1 MKTVFFKRLGAY
13 LLDFIIVTFIVA
25 IITVN
30 FKTNNVVIEKMNSL
44 ISGVASEEITLEEY
58 SNQIFEINYEYQRA
72 IIPSTIVSVVI
83 NVVYFIIFAFL
94 NKGQTL
100 GKKVFKIKVVNQDGK
115 NPSIW
120 NMLLRS
126 IWLYGII
133 TGIVNIIGVYVLNV
147 KLFNYTSTTV
157 NYIYYGFIIISF
169 FMVIYK
175 KDGRGIHDI
184 IGKTSVKE
192 EVK

>member
-13 LLDFIIVTFIVA
+13 LLDFIIVTFIVS

-30 FKTNNVVIEKMNSL
+30 FKTNNEIINKMSSL
-44 ISGVASEEITLEEY
+44 ISDVASEEITLEEY

-72 IIPSTIVSVVI
+72 IVPSTIVSVVI
-83 NVVYFIIFAFL
+83 NVVYFIVFAFL

-100 GKKVFKIKVVNQDGK
+100 GKKIFKIKVVNQDGK

-133 TGIVNIIGVYVLNV
+133 TGIVNIIGVYILNV
-147 KLFNYTSTTV
+147 KLFNYTSTTA

-184 IGKTSVKE
+184 IGRTSVKE

>member
-13 LLDFIIVTFIVA
+13 LLDFIIVTFIVS

-30 FKTNNVVIEKMNSL
+30 FKTNNEIINKMSSL
-44 ISGVASEEITLEEY
+44 ISDVASEEITLEEY

-72 IIPSTIVSVVI
+72 IVPSTIVSVVI
-83 NVVYFIIFAFL
+83 NVVYFIVFAFL

-100 GKKVFKIKVVNQDGK
+100 GKKIFKIKVVNQDGK

-147 KLFNYTSTTV
+147 KLFNYTSTTA
-157 NYIYYGFIIISF
+157 NYVYYGFIIISF

-184 IGKTSVKE
+184 IGRTSVKE

>member
-1 MKTVFFKRLGAY
+1 MKTIFFKRVGAY

-58 SNQIFEINYEYQRA
+58 SNQIFEINYEYQKA
-72 IIPSTIVSVVI
+72 IVPSTIVSVVI

>member
-13 LLDFIIVTFIVA
+13 LLDFIIVTFIVS

-30 FKTNNVVIEKMNSL
+30 FKTNNEIINKMSSL
-44 ISGVASEEITLEEY
+44 ISDVASEEITLEEY

-72 IIPSTIVSVVI
+72 IVPSTIVSVVI
-83 NVVYFIIFAFL
+83 NVVYFIVFAFL

-100 GKKVFKIKVVNQDGK
+100 GKKIFKIKVVNQDGK

-126 IWLYGII
+126 IGLYGII

-147 KLFNYTSTTV
+147 KLFNYTSTTA

-184 IGKTSVKE
+184 IGRTSVKE

>member
-1 MKTVFFKRLGAY
+1 MKTIFFKRVGAY

-184 IGKTSVKE
+184 IGRTSVKE

>member
-13 LLDFIIVTFIVA
+13 LLDFIIVTFIVS

-30 FKTNNVVIEKMNSL
+30 LKTNNDVIEKMNAL

-58 SNQIFEINYEYQRA
+58 SNQIFEINYEYQKA
-72 IIPSTIVSVVI
+72 IVPSTIVSVVI
-83 NVVYFIIFAFL
+83 NVVYFIVFAFL

-100 GKKVFKIKVVNQDGK
+100 GKKIFKIKVVNQDGK